1 MVGCTQL
8 PQCINVSLSNDRN
21 ILQRSITL
29 TYASFVEKGE
39 DMPKILN
46 LP

>member
-1 MVGCTQL
+1 MTGISCEDQL
-8 PQCINVSLSNDRN
+8 HQPMQG
-21 ILQRSITL
+21 
-29 TYASFVEKGE
+29 FVEKGE